1 MGKPLEMYVVLFPR
15 SMVRFGAR
23 NVGFTTKILF
33 RFFCILSLGALVA
46 ESPQEGA
53 IQEQRKEQDDARS
66 DHHAAMSERLDSTP
80 LA

>member
-1 MGKPLEMYVVLFPR
+1 MLNVSK
-15 SMVRFGAR
+15 GAW
-23 NVGFTTKILF
+23 NVGFMMKLLF
-33 RFFCILSLGALVA
+33 HIFCILSFGALVA

-80 LA
+80 LAWQKVGLTKLTS